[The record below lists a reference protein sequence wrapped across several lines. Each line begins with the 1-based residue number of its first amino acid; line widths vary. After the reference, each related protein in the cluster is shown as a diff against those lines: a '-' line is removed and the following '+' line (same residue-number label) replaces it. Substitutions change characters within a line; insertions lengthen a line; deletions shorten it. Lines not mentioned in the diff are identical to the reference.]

1 MHHQDDMS
9 QQELEEISQSPMQN
23 DLSMAE
29 KQDLMQM
36 NQQIHIPHQ
45 FQQQLPRYEP
55 MGPGPRGMPFSMGT
69 SHTTGKK
76 GQGNWPPRQHVMGHN
91 IHGYDGNYNPMHMG
105 PMEYQN

>member
-36 NQQIHIPHQ
+36 NQ
-45 FQQQLPRYEP
+45 
-55 MGPGPRGMPFSMGT
+55 
-69 SHTTGKK
+69 
-76 GQGNWPPRQHVMGHN
+76 
-91 IHGYDGNYNPMHMG
+91 
-105 PMEYQN
+105 